1 MTETICAPVSAVQS
15 VVTMVAV
22 GFFSASRATAS
33 ATFFSGALPVRLRM
47 MQDAWL
53 TWSL

>member
-1 MTETICAPVSAVQS
+1 MTDTICAPVKAFQS

-22 GFFSASRATAS
+22 GFFSASS
-33 ATFFSGALPVRLRM
+33 ATDLAILSSPAVAVRLRM

-53 TWSL
+53 T